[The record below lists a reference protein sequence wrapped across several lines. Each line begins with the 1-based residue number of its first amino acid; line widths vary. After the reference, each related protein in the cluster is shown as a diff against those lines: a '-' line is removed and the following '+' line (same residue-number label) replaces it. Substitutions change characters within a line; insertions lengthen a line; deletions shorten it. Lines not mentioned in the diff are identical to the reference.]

1 MIYDPDRTSDD
12 RLADRADVGWVV
24 REGDDDRRSSP
35 RDDRR

>member
-12 RLADRADVGWVV
+12 RLADRADDGW

>member
-12 RLADRADVGWVV
+12 RLADRADMGWV

>member
-12 RLADRADVGWVV
+12 RLADRADDGWVG
-24 REGDDDRRSSP
+24 GDDDRRSSP